1 MTSPAL
7 LTDHYELTMVQAAR
21 TSGAAER
28 RCVFEVFARSL
39 PGRRRYGV
47 FAGLGR
53 LLDLIPQIRFDAGAL
68 DFLAAQGVVD
78 SNTCAWLAD
87 YRFTGS
93 LEAYAEG
100 ETYFPMS
107 PVLVVEGT

>member
-1 MTSPAL
+1 
-7 LTDHYELTMVQAAR
+7 MVQAAR
-21 TSGAAER
+21 HSAAADR

-47 FAGLGR
+47 LAGVGR
-53 LLDLIPQIRFDAGAL
+53 LLEQLPNFRFDADAL

-78 SNTCAWLAD
+78 AATCEWLSG

-93 LEAYAEG
+93 IDGYAEG
-100 ETYFPMS
+100 ETYFPNS
-107 PVLVVEGT
+107 PVLVIEGTFAECTVLETLVLSV